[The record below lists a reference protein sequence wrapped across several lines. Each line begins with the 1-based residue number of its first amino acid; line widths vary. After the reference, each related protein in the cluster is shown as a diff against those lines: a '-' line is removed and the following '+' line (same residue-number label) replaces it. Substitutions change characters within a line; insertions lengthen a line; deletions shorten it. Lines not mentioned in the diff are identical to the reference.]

1 MIIFDI
7 PQHLEGGE
15 ANPEWLALR
24 LGKPTASRMN
34 DLMAKTKTGESASR
48 AKYRLEIVLE
58 VITGKRA
65 EGGFYSPAMAWGTQ
79 CESGSRLHHE
89 SASGDMVIECTFA
102 SHPRGLG
109 GASPDG
115 IIGND
120 TLWESKSPD
129 SSTHID
135 YFLNPK
141 SLAAKYNNQCQWQM
155 ACCGEE
161 FTSCKLVSYDPR
173 MPEGLKYVC
182 VVIHRDNELITQME
196 AEVEKFMSE
205 VNEMV
210 EKLQA
215 RRAA

>member
-1 MIIFDI
+1 MIIYDI

-34 DLMAKTKTGESASR
+34 DLLAKTKTSPSTSR
-48 AKYRLEIVLE
+48 AKYLVELALEI
-58 VITGKRA
+58 ITGKRA
-65 EGGFYSPAMAWGTQ
+65 EGGFNSPAMQWGTD
-79 CESGSRLHHE
+79 CEAKSRQHHE
-89 SASGDMVIECTFA
+89 RKSGDMVIECTFA
-102 SHPRGLG
+102 IHPRDLG

-115 IIGND
+115 IIGDNQ
-120 TLWESKSPD
+120 LWESKSPE
-129 SSTHID
+129 SNTHVE
-135 YFLNPK
+135 YFLAPEK
-141 SLAAKYNNQCQWQM
+141 LAAKYNNQVQWQM

-161 FTSCKLVSYDPR
+161 YTSCKLVSYDPR
-173 MPEGLKYVC
+173 MPEGLEYVC
-182 VVIHRDNELITQME
+182 VLVERDNECIAQME
-196 AEVEKFMSE
+196 AEVERFMAE